1 MTGCRWQGAIFDLDG
16 TLLDSM
22 PVWRDLGDAFLQRQ
36 GIAPAPD
43 LAAAL
48 APLSLRQAAVYL
60 RQQYGLTQSPEQL
73 VEQISAMLADCYRF
87 SIPLKPG
94 AAAAL
99 QQLRARGLPL
109 ALATA
114 TEETLAAA
122 ALERLGI
129 RRYFAHLLSCSRSG
143 TGKQSP
149 EIYRRAAALLGA
161 APERTLVFEDAPHA
175 VRTAAGAGFA
185 VIAIADESARD
196 QRAAIQQLAW
206 RYLDSWEEFS
216 PQMLDDPS

>member
-60 RQQYGLTQSPEQL
+60 RQQYGLTQPPEQL

-94 AAAAL
+94 AAAAPPAPVIPP
-99 QQLRARGLPL
+99 RR
-109 ALATA
+109 
-114 TEETLAAA
+114 
-122 ALERLGI
+122 RIVLGI
-129 RRYFAHLLSCSRSG
+129 VVVVTGHVLTSG
-143 TGKQSP
+143 QKSGHTDCGPPRVS
-149 EIYRRAAALLGA
+149 
-161 APERTLVFEDAPHA
+161 
-175 VRTAAGAGFA
+175 
-185 VIAIADESARD
+185 
-196 QRAAIQQLAW
+196 
-206 RYLDSWEEFS
+206 
-216 PQMLDDPS
+216 